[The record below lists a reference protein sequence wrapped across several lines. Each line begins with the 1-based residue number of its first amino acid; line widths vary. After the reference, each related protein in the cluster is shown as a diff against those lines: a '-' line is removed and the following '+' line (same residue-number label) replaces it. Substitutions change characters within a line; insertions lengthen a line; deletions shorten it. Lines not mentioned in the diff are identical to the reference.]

1 MGSCPYIGR
10 GNQVWADVNNNGSKM
25 PAEAGISNV
34 LVILH
39 YFNGSTCVAV
49 DSQYTNATGG
59 YLFDSLIAGN
69 LVEIAAINLAPGGPL
84 AGYAAAVA
92 MERII

>member
-1 MGSCPYIGR
+1 M
-10 GNQVWADVNNNGSKM
+10 WADTNNDGIKS
-25 PAEAGISNV
+25 ATEAGISNV

-49 DSQYTNATGG
+49 DSQYTDATGG
-59 YLFDSLIAGN
+59 YLFDSLIAGKY
-69 LVEIAAINLAPGGPL
+69 LVEIAAINLAL
-84 AGYAAAVA
+84 EVHLQAMRAAVA